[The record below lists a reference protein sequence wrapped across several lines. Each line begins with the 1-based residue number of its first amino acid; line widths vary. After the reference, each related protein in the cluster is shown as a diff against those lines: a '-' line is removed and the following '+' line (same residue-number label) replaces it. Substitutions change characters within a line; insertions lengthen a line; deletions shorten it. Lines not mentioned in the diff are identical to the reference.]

1 MNTSKARAKSHSGLN
16 VQEVKIKSRT
26 DNDMDENGANLDLGR
41 VRSFDEK
48 IKAGEN
54 ESLRAQ
60 SAGRKV
66 TFMINDEV
74 MQPEQFSFE
83 DDSGSIFEE
92 ENKHLNES
100 DDDED
105 DDDAEKLG
113 SDSDNDDDDLGSD
126 RNSLEDRVGSI
137 EPKQELYLEELE
149 KIDELYQKIE
159 QDI

>member
-1 MNTSKARAKSHSGLN
+1 MNTSKTRAKSHSGLN
-16 VQEVKIKSRT
+16 VQEVKIKSGI
-26 DNDMDENGANLDLGR
+26 DHDMEESEANLDPGR

-92 ENKHLNES
+92 ENKHLDES
-100 DDDED
+100 ED
-105 DDDAEKLG
+105 DDDDDKLAR
-113 SDSDNDDDDLGSD
+113 DSDDDHDLGSD
-126 RNSLEDRVGSI
+126 RDSLEDRAAAI

-149 KIDELYQKIE
+149 KIDELY
-159 QDI
+159 

>member
-16 VQEVKIKSRT
+16 VQEVKIKSST
-26 DNDMDENGANLDLGR
+26 DNDVDENGANLDPGR

-105 DDDAEKLG
+105 EVDVEKLG
-113 SDSDNDDDDLGSD
+113 SDSDNDDDLGSD
-126 RNSLEDRVGSI
+126 RNSLEDRASAM
-137 EPKQELYLEELE
+137 EPKQELYLDELE
-149 KIDELYQKIE
+149 KIDELY
-159 QDI
+159 